1 MEFSRRA
8 FIAMVAAGTLG
19 LEGCGST
26 EGVSSGS
33 SESAKKAKAK
43 KKAKKKAVRKT
54 ANVGD
59 AVEVKSK
66 LGKLTITVEGCDASQ
81 SLTQQ
86 YQDGSEEIAD
96 GNVVCAL
103 MLIVGN
109 ESVKDPDGN
118 DGFDYTQAGID
129 FTTPDGVSVT
139 PFSSGYDYKGYGD
152 ALAGYMLANKGQ
164 TDREAV
170 FFQVPDSTQEIIAKL
185 GDTDVT
191 VPITRV

>member
-1 MEFSRRA
+1 MELSRRA
-8 FIAMVAAGTLG
+8 LIATVAAGAIG
-19 LEGCGST
+19 LAGCGTSGQ
-26 EGVSSGS
+26 EPSGS
-33 SESAKKAKAK
+33 AKQEEKS
-43 KKAKKKAVRKT
+43 KAKKKAVRKT
-54 ANVGD
+54 ANAGD

-109 ESVKDPDGN
+109 ESVKDPNGN
-118 DGFDYTQAGID
+118 NGFDYTQAGID

>member
-1 MEFSRRA
+1 MELSRRA
-8 FIAMVAAGTLG
+8 FIATVAAGAIG
-19 LEGCGST
+19 LAGCGTSGQ
-26 EGVSSGS
+26 EPSGS
-33 SESAKKAKAK
+33 AKQEK
-43 KKAKKKAVRKT
+43 KPKAKKKAVRKT

-86 YQDGSEEIAD
+86 YQGGSEEIAD

-118 DGFDYTQAGID
+118 DGFNYSQAGID

>member
-1 MEFSRRA
+1 MELSRRA
-8 FIAMVAAGTLG
+8 FIATVAAGAIG
-19 LEGCGST
+19 LAGCGT
-26 EGVSSGS
+26 NGQEPSGS
-33 SESAKKAKAK
+33 TKQEKKP
-43 KKAKKKAVRKT
+43 KAKKKAVRKT

-118 DGFDYTQAGID
+118 DGFNYTQAGID

-170 FFQVPDSTQEIIAKL
+170 FFQVPDSTQEIIVKL

-191 VPITRV
+191 VPIARV

>member
-1 MEFSRRA
+1 MELSRRA
-8 FIAMVAAGTLG
+8 FIATVAAGAIG
-19 LEGCGST
+19 LAGCGTSGQ
-26 EGVSSGS
+26 EPSGS
-33 SESAKKAKAK
+33 AKQEK
-43 KKAKKKAVRKT
+43 KPKAKKKAVRKT

-86 YQDGSEEIAD
+86 YQGGSEEIAD

-191 VPITRV
+191 VPIARV

>member
-1 MEFSRRA
+1 MELSRRA
-8 FIAMVAAGTLG
+8 FIATVAAGAIG
-19 LEGCGST
+19 LAGCGTSGQ
-26 EGVSSGS
+26 EPSGS
-33 SESAKKAKAK
+33 AKQEK
-43 KKAKKKAVRKT
+43 KPKAKKKAVRKT

-118 DGFDYTQAGID
+118 DGFNYTQAGID

>member
-1 MEFSRRA
+1 MELSRRA
-8 FIAMVAAGTLG
+8 FIATVAAGAIG
-19 LEGCGST
+19 LAGCGTSGQ
-26 EGVSSGS
+26 EPSGS
-33 SESAKKAKAK
+33 AKQEK
-43 KKAKKKAVRKT
+43 KPKAKKKAVRKT

-86 YQDGSEEIAD
+86 YQGGLEEIAD

-109 ESVKDPDGN
+109 ESVKDPNGN

-170 FFQVPDSTQEIIAKL
+170 FFQVPDSTQEIIVKL

>member
-1 MEFSRRA
+1 MELSRRA
-8 FIAMVAAGTLG
+8 FIATVAAGAIG
-19 LEGCGST
+19 LAGCGTS
-26 EGVSSGS
+26 EQEPSGS
-33 SESAKKAKAK
+33 AKQEK
-43 KKAKKKAVRKT
+43 KPKAKKKAVRKT

-86 YQDGSEEIAD
+86 YQGGSEEIAD

-118 DGFDYTQAGID
+118 DGFNYTQAGID

-185 GDTDVT
+185 GYTDVT

>member
-1 MEFSRRA
+1 MELSRRA
-8 FIAMVAAGTLG
+8 FIATVAAGAIG
-19 LEGCGST
+19 LAGCGTSGQ
-26 EGVSSGS
+26 EPSGS
-33 SESAKKAKAK
+33 AKQEK
-43 KKAKKKAVRKT
+43 KPKAKKKAVRKT

-86 YQDGSEEIAD
+86 YQGGSEEIAD

-118 DGFDYTQAGID
+118 DGFNYTQAGID

-185 GDTDVT
+185 GDMDVT

>member
-1 MEFSRRA
+1 MELSRRA
-8 FIAMVAAGTLG
+8 FIATVAAGAIG
-19 LEGCGST
+19 LAGCGTSGQ
-26 EGVSSGS
+26 EPSGS
-33 SESAKKAKAK
+33 AKQEKKPKAK
-43 KKAKKKAVRKT
+43 KKAARKT

-118 DGFDYTQAGID
+118 DGFECMQAGID
-129 FTTPDGVSVT
+129 FTTPDGVSVS
-139 PFSSGYDYKGYGD
+139 PFSSGSDYKGYAC
-152 ALAGYMLANKGQ
+152 ALGGWMNAQKGQ

>member
-1 MEFSRRA
+1 MELSRRA
-8 FIAMVAAGTLG
+8 FIATVAAGAIG
-19 LEGCGST
+19 LAGCGTSGQ
-26 EGVSSGS
+26 EPSGS
-33 SESAKKAKAK
+33 AKQEK
-43 KKAKKKAVRKT
+43 KPKAKKKAVRKT
-54 ANVGD
+54 TNVGD

-86 YQDGSEEIAD
+86 YQGGSEEIAD

-118 DGFDYTQAGID
+118 DGFNYTQAGID

>member
-1 MEFSRRA
+1 MELSRRA
-8 FIAMVAAGTLG
+8 FIATVAAGAIG
-19 LEGCGST
+19 LAGCGT
-26 EGVSSGS
+26 SGQEPS
-33 SESAKKAKAK
+33 GSAKKEK
-43 KKAKKKAVRKT
+43 KPKAKKKAVRKT

-66 LGKLTITVEGCDASQ
+66 LGKLTITVEECDASQ

-86 YQDGSEEIAD
+86 YQGGSEEIAD

-109 ESVKDPDGN
+109 ESVEDPDGN
-118 DGFDYTQAGID
+118 DGFEYTQAGID

>member
-1 MEFSRRA
+1 MELSRRA
-8 FIAMVAAGTLG
+8 FIATVAAGAIG
-19 LEGCGST
+19 LAGCGTSGQ
-26 EGVSSGS
+26 EPSGS
-33 SESAKKAKAK
+33 AKQEK
-43 KKAKKKAVRKT
+43 KPKAKKKAVRKT

-86 YQDGSEEIAD
+86 YQGGSEEIAD

-118 DGFDYTQAGID
+118 DGFNYTQAGID

-191 VPITRV
+191 VPIARV

>member
-1 MEFSRRA
+1 MELSRRA
-8 FIAMVAAGTLG
+8 FIATVAAGAIG
-19 LEGCGST
+19 LAGCGTSGQ
-26 EGVSSGS
+26 EPSGS
-33 SESAKKAKAK
+33 AKQEK
-43 KKAKKKAVRKT
+43 KPKAKKKAVRKT

-86 YQDGSEEIAD
+86 YQGGAEEIAD

-185 GDTDVT
+185 RDTDVT
-191 VPITRV
+191 VPIARV

>member
-1 MEFSRRA
+1 MELSRRA
-8 FIAMVAAGTLG
+8 FIATVAAGAIG
-19 LEGCGST
+19 LTGCGT
-26 EGVSSGS
+26 SGQEPS
-33 SESAKKAKAK
+33 GSAKKEK
-43 KKAKKKAVRKT
+43 KPKAKKKAVRKT

-118 DGFDYTQAGID
+118 DGFEYTQAGID

-139 PFSSGYDYKGYGD
+139 PFSSGSDYKGYAC
-152 ALAGYMLANKGQ
+152 ALGGWMNAQKGQ

>member
-1 MEFSRRA
+1 MELSRRA
-8 FIAMVAAGTLG
+8 FIATVAAGAIG
-19 LEGCGST
+19 LAGCGTSGQ
-26 EGVSSGS
+26 EPSGS
-33 SESAKKAKAK
+33 AKQEK
-43 KKAKKKAVRKT
+43 KPKAKKKAVRKT

-81 SLTQQ
+81 SLMQQ
-86 YQDGSEEIAD
+86 YQGGSEEIAD

-118 DGFDYTQAGID
+118 DGFNYTQAGID

>member
-1 MEFSRRA
+1 MEISRRA
-8 FIAMVAAGTLG
+8 FIATVAAGAIG
-19 LEGCGST
+19 LSGCGTSGQ
-26 EGVSSGS
+26 EPSGS
-33 SESAKKAKAK
+33 SKQEKKP
-43 KKAKKKAVRKT
+43 KAKKKAVRKT

-81 SLTQQ
+81 SLTQK
-86 YQDGSEEIAD
+86 YQGGSEEIAD

-109 ESVKDPDGN
+109 ESVEDPNGN

-170 FFQVPDSTQEIIAKL
+170 FFQVPDYTQEIIAKL
-185 GDTDVT
+185 GDTDVI

>member
-1 MEFSRRA
+1 MELSRRA
-8 FIAMVAAGTLG
+8 FIATVAASAIG
-19 LEGCGST
+19 LAGCGTSGQ
-26 EGVSSGS
+26 EPSGS
-33 SESAKKAKAK
+33 AKQEK
-43 KKAKKKAVRKT
+43 KPKAKKKAVRKT

-86 YQDGSEEIAD
+86 YQGGSEEIAD

-109 ESVKDPDGN
+109 ESVEDPDGN

-152 ALAGYMLANKGQ
+152 ALAGYMLANKGR

>member
-1 MEFSRRA
+1 MELSRRA
-8 FIAMVAAGTLG
+8 FIATVAASAIG
-19 LEGCGST
+19 LAGCGTSGQ
-26 EGVSSGS
+26 EPSGS
-33 SESAKKAKAK
+33 AKQEK
-43 KKAKKKAVRKT
+43 KPKAKKKAVRKT

-86 YQDGSEEIAD
+86 YQGGSEEIAD

-109 ESVKDPDGN
+109 ESVEDPDGN

>member
-1 MEFSRRA
+1 MELSRRA
-8 FIAMVAAGTLG
+8 FIATVAAGAIG
-19 LEGCGST
+19 LAGCGTSGQ
-26 EGVSSGS
+26 EPSGS
-33 SESAKKAKAK
+33 AKQEK
-43 KKAKKKAVRKT
+43 KPKAKKKAVRKT

-81 SLTQQ
+81 SLTQL

-109 ESVKDPDGN
+109 ESVKDPDDN
-118 DGFDYTQAGID
+118 DGFEYMQAGID
-129 FTTPDGVSVT
+129 FTTPDGVSVS
-139 PFSSGYDYKGYGD
+139 PFSSGSDYKGYAC
-152 ALAGYMLANKGQ
+152 ALGGWMNAQKGQ

-170 FFQVPDSTQEIIAKL
+170 FFQVPDSTQEIIVKL

>member
-1 MEFSRRA
+1 MELSRRA
-8 FIAMVAAGTLG
+8 FIATVAVGAIG
-19 LEGCGST
+19 LAGCGTSGQ
-26 EGVSSGS
+26 EPSGS
-33 SESAKKAKAK
+33 AKQEK
-43 KKAKKKAVRKT
+43 KPKAKKKAVRKT

-86 YQDGSEEIAD
+86 YQGGSEEIAD

-118 DGFDYTQAGID
+118 DGFNYNQAGID

-139 PFSSGYDYKGYGD
+139 PFSSGSDYKGYGD

-164 TDREAV
+164 TDRDAV

>member
-1 MEFSRRA
+1 MELSRRA
-8 FIAMVAAGTLG
+8 FIATVAASAIG
-19 LEGCGST
+19 LAGCGTSGQ
-26 EGVSSGS
+26 EPSGS
-33 SESAKKAKAK
+33 AKQEK
-43 KKAKKKAVRKT
+43 KPKAKKKAVRKT

-86 YQDGSEEIAD
+86 YQGGSEEIAD

-109 ESVKDPDGN
+109 ESVEDPDGN

-191 VPITRV
+191 VPIARV

>member
-1 MEFSRRA
+1 MELSRRA
-8 FIAMVAAGTLG
+8 FIATVAAGAIG
-19 LEGCGST
+19 LAGCGT
-26 EGVSSGS
+26 SGQEPS
-33 SESAKKAKAK
+33 GSAKKEEKPKAK
-43 KKAKKKAVRKT
+43 KKDVRKT

-81 SLTQQ
+81 SLTQK
-86 YQDGSEEIAD
+86 YQGGSEDIAD

-103 MLIVGN
+103 MLIVDN
-109 ESVKDPDGN
+109 ESVEDPDGN
-118 DGFDYTQAGID
+118 DGFEYTQAGID

-139 PFSSGYDYKGYGD
+139 PFCSGYDYKGYGD

-191 VPITRV
+191 VPITHV

>member
-1 MEFSRRA
+1 MELSRRA
-8 FIAMVAAGTLG
+8 FIAMVAAGALG

-43 KKAKKKAVRKT
+43 KKAEKKAVRKT
-54 ANVGD
+54 ANVGE
-59 AVEVKSK
+59 AVKVESK
-66 LGKLTITVEGCDASQ
+66 LGKLTVTVDGCDASQ
-81 SLTQQ
+81 SLMQS
-86 YQDGSEEIAD
+86 YGDGSEEIAD

-109 ESVKDPDGN
+109 ESVKDPDDN
-118 DGFDYTQAGID
+118 DGFEYMQAGID
-129 FTTPDGVSVT
+129 FTTPDGVSVS
-139 PFSSGYDYKGYGD
+139 PFSSGSDYKGYAC
-152 ALAGYMLANKGQ
+152 ALGGWMNAQKGQ

-191 VPITRV
+191 VPIARV

>member
-1 MEFSRRA
+1 MELSRRA
-8 FIAMVAAGTLG
+8 FIATVAAGAIWLA
-19 LEGCGST
+19 GCGT
-26 EGVSSGS
+26 NGQEPSGS
-33 SESAKKAKAK
+33 AKQEK
-43 KKAKKKAVRKT
+43 KPKAKKKAVRKT
-54 ANVGD
+54 ANVGE
-59 AVEVKSK
+59 AVKVESK

-81 SLTQQ
+81 SLTQK
-86 YQDGSEEIAD
+86 YQGGSEEIAD

-118 DGFDYTQAGID
+118 DGFNYTQAGID

-170 FFQVPDSTQEIIAKL
+170 FFQVPDSTQEIIVKL

>member
-1 MEFSRRA
+1 MELSRRA
-8 FIAMVAAGTLG
+8 FIATVAAGAIG
-19 LEGCGST
+19 LAGCGTSGQ
-26 EGVSSGS
+26 EPSGS
-33 SESAKKAKAK
+33 AKQEK
-43 KKAKKKAVRKT
+43 KPKAKKKAVRKT

-86 YQDGSEEIAD
+86 YQGGSEEIAD

-109 ESVKDPDGN
+109 ESVEDPDGN

-191 VPITRV
+191 VPIARV

>member
-1 MEFSRRA
+1 MELSRRA
-8 FIAMVAAGTLG
+8 FIATVAAGAIG
-19 LEGCGST
+19 LSGCGTSGQ
-26 EGVSSGS
+26 EPSGS
-33 SESAKKAKAK
+33 AKQEK
-43 KKAKKKAVRKT
+43 KPKAKKKAVRKT

-81 SLTQQ
+81 SLTQK
-86 YQDGSEEIAD
+86 YHGGSEEIAD

-109 ESVKDPDGN
+109 ESVKDPNGN
-118 DGFDYTQAGID
+118 DGFEYTQAGID

>member
-1 MEFSRRA
+1 MELSRRA
-8 FIAMVAAGTLG
+8 FIATVAAGAIG
-19 LEGCGST
+19 LAGCGTSGQ
-26 EGVSSGS
+26 EPSGS
-33 SESAKKAKAK
+33 AKQEKKPKAK
-43 KKAKKKAVRKT
+43 KKTVRKT

-81 SLTQQ
+81 SLTQL
-86 YQDGSEEIAD
+86 YQDSSEEIAD

-118 DGFDYTQAGID
+118 DGFEYTQAGID

-139 PFSSGYDYKGYGD
+139 PFCSGYDYKGYGD

-191 VPITRV
+191 VPIARV

>member
-1 MEFSRRA
+1 MELSRRA
-8 FIAMVAAGTLG
+8 FIATVAAGAIG
-19 LEGCGST
+19 LAGCGTSGQ
-26 EGVSSGS
+26 EPSGS
-33 SESAKKAKAK
+33 AKQEK
-43 KKAKKKAVRKT
+43 KPKAKKKAVRKT

-81 SLTQQ
+81 SLTQK

-109 ESVKDPDGN
+109 ESVKDPDGD
-118 DGFDYTQAGID
+118 DGFEYMQAGID
-129 FTTPDGVSVT
+129 FTTPDGVSVS
-139 PFSSGYDYKGYGD
+139 PFSSGSDYKGYAC
-152 ALAGYMLANKGQ
+152 ALGGWMNAQKGQ

>member
-1 MEFSRRA
+1 MELSRKA
-8 FIAMVAAGTLG
+8 FIAMVTAGAIG
-19 LEGCGST
+19 LAGCGT
-26 EGVSSGS
+26 RGQEPSGS
-33 SESAKKAKAK
+33 AKQEK
-43 KKAKKKAVRKT
+43 KPKAKKKAVRKT

-86 YQDGSEEIAD
+86 YQGGSEEIAD

-109 ESVKDPDGN
+109 ESVEDPDGN
-118 DGFDYTQAGID
+118 DGFNYTQAGID

>member
-1 MEFSRRA
+1 MELSRRA
-8 FIAMVAAGTLG
+8 FIATVAAGAIG
-19 LEGCGST
+19 LAGCGTSGQ
-26 EGVSSGS
+26 EPSGS
-33 SESAKKAKAK
+33 AKQEK
-43 KKAKKKAVRKT
+43 KPKAKKKAVRKT

-86 YQDGSEEIAD
+86 YQGGSEEIAD

-109 ESVKDPDGN
+109 ESVKDPYGN
-118 DGFDYTQAGID
+118 DGFEYTQAGID

-139 PFSSGYDYKGYGD
+139 PFCSGYDYKGYGD

-170 FFQVPDSTQEIIAKL
+170 FFQVSDSTQEIIAKL

>member
-1 MEFSRRA
+1 MKLSRRA
-8 FIAMVAAGTLG
+8 FIATVAAGAIG
-19 LEGCGST
+19 LAGCGTSGQ
-26 EGVSSGS
+26 EPSGS
-33 SESAKKAKAK
+33 SKQEKKP
-43 KKAKKKAVRKT
+43 KAKKKAVRKT

-81 SLTQQ
+81 SLTQK
-86 YQDGSEEIAD
+86 YQGGSEEIAD
-96 GNVVCAL
+96 VNVVCAL

-109 ESVKDPDGN
+109 ESVKDPNGN
-118 DGFDYTQAGID
+118 DGFEYTQAGID

>member
-1 MEFSRRA
+1 MELSRRA
-8 FIAMVAAGTLG
+8 FIATVAAGAIG
-19 LEGCGST
+19 LAGCGTSGQ
-26 EGVSSGS
+26 EPSGS
-33 SESAKKAKAK
+33 AKQEK
-43 KKAKKKAVRKT
+43 KPKAKKKAVRKT

-66 LGKLTITVEGCDASQ
+66 LGKLTVTVEGCDASQ
-81 SLTQQ
+81 SLTQL

-109 ESVKDPDGN
+109 ESVNDPDGD
-118 DGFDYTQAGID
+118 DGFDYMQAGID
-129 FTTPDGVSVT
+129 FTTPDGVSVS
-139 PFSSGYDYKGYGD
+139 PFSSGSDYKGYAC
-152 ALAGYMLANKGQ
+152 ALGGWMNAQKGQ

-191 VPITRV
+191 VPIARV

>member
-1 MEFSRRA
+1 MELSRRA
-8 FIAMVAAGTLG
+8 FIATVAAGAIG
-19 LEGCGST
+19 LAGCGSSGQ
-26 EGVSSGS
+26 EPSGS
-33 SESAKKAKAK
+33 AKQEK
-43 KKAKKKAVRKT
+43 KPKAKKKAVRKT

-118 DGFDYTQAGID
+118 DGFNYTQAGID

-152 ALAGYMLANKGQ
+152 ALAGCMLANKGQ

-191 VPITRV
+191 VPIARV

>member
-1 MEFSRRA
+1 MELSRRA
-8 FIAMVAAGTLG
+8 FIATVAAGAIG
-19 LEGCGST
+19 LAGCGT
-26 EGVSSGS
+26 SGQ
-33 SESAKKAKAK
+33 EPYGSAKQEK
-43 KKAKKKAVRKT
+43 KPKAKKKAVRKT

-81 SLTQQ
+81 SLTQK
-86 YQDGSEEIAD
+86 YQGGSEEIAD

-109 ESVKDPDGN
+109 ESVEDPNGN
-118 DGFDYTQAGID
+118 DGFEYTQAGID

-191 VPITRV
+191 VPIARV

>member
-1 MEFSRRA
+1 MELSRRA
-8 FIAMVAAGTLG
+8 FIATVAAGAIG
-19 LEGCGST
+19 LAGCGTSGQ
-26 EGVSSGS
+26 EPSGS
-33 SESAKKAKAK
+33 AKQEK
-43 KKAKKKAVRKT
+43 KPKAKKKAVRKT

-86 YQDGSEEIAD
+86 YQGGSEEIAD

-109 ESVKDPDGN
+109 ESVEDPDGN
-118 DGFDYTQAGID
+118 DGFNYNQAGID

-152 ALAGYMLANKGQ
+152 ALAGYMLANKGL

>member
-1 MEFSRRA
+1 MELSRRA
-8 FIAMVAAGTLG
+8 FIATVAAGAIG
-19 LEGCGST
+19 LAGCGTSGQ
-26 EGVSSGS
+26 EPSGS
-33 SESAKKAKAK
+33 AKQEK
-43 KKAKKKAVRKT
+43 KPKAKKKAVRKT

-81 SLTQQ
+81 SLTQK
-86 YQDGSEEIAD
+86 YQGGSEEIAD

-109 ESVKDPDGN
+109 KSVEDPDGN
-118 DGFDYTQAGID
+118 DGFEYTQAGID
-129 FTTPDGVSVT
+129 FTTSDGVSLT

-191 VPITRV
+191 VPIARV

>member
-1 MEFSRRA
+1 MELSRRA
-8 FIAMVAAGTLG
+8 FIATVAAGAIG
-19 LEGCGST
+19 LAGCGTSGQ
-26 EGVSSGS
+26 EPSGS
-33 SESAKKAKAK
+33 AKQEK
-43 KKAKKKAVRKT
+43 KPKAKKKAVRKT

-81 SLTQQ
+81 SLTQK

-118 DGFDYTQAGID
+118 DGFEYTQAGID

-139 PFSSGYDYKGYGD
+139 SFCSGYDYKGYGD

>member
-1 MEFSRRA
+1 MELSRRA
-8 FIAMVAAGTLG
+8 FIATVAAGAIG
-19 LEGCGST
+19 LTGCGTSGQ
-26 EGVSSGS
+26 EPSGS
-33 SESAKKAKAK
+33 AKQEK
-43 KKAKKKAVRKT
+43 KPKAKKKAVRKT

-118 DGFDYTQAGID
+118 DGFEYTQAGID
-129 FTTPDGVSVT
+129 FTTPDGVSVS
-139 PFSSGYDYKGYGD
+139 PFSSGSDYKGYAC
-152 ALAGYMLANKGQ
+152 ALGGWMNAQKGQ